1 MKLITALISNLITV
15 FSFGQTG
22 CGKVHGIVIDA
33 FTKTPLSEANITLR
47 KIENQERISTITNK
61 FGEFIIDNI
70 PVGRCSFIVE
80 YLGYKAASIS
90 DIMISS
96 GKDAYIEFN
105 LEENIN
111 KIGEIVVTARVDK
124 VKPLNEMALVSART
138 FSVEETER
146 FAGSIGD
153 PARMVSNYAGVTSAN
168 DSRNDIV
175 IRGNSPT
182 GVLWRLE
189 GIDIV
194 NPNHFAAQG
203 TTGGPVSMLNSNLIS
218 NSDFFTGAF
227 SAEYGNA
234 LSGIF
239 DINLRSGNKE
249 HSEFVGK

>member
-1 MKLITALISNLITV
+1 MITALISNLITV

-33 FTKTPLSEANITLR
+33 FTKTPLCGANITL
-47 KIENQERISTITNK
+47 KTKKQERTTTTNK
-61 FGEFIIDNI
+61 FGEFIMENI
-70 PVGRCSFIVE
+70 PIERCSFNVE

-90 DIMISS
+90 DIIISS

-105 LEENIN
+105 LEEKII
-111 KIGEIVVTARVDK
+111 KIGEVVVRAKVDK

-168 DSRNDIV
+168 DSRNDII

-203 TTGGPVSMLNSNLIS
+203 TTGGPVSML
-218 NSDFFTGAF
+218 
-227 SAEYGNA
+227 
-234 LSGIF
+234 
-239 DINLRSGNKE
+239 KQ
-249 HSEFVGK
+249 